1 MREIDVEGATSNH
14 RGIDIACPSGSSVVA
29 AADGVVAYVGYF
41 GTAGN
46 AVLIDHGNGITT
58 MYYHLSSFH
67 TTEGANVYAGQTI
80 AYSGSTGASSG
91 PHLHFGVRIN
101 GSYVDPLSCF

>member
-1 MREIDVEGATSNH
+1 M
-14 RGIDIACPSGSSVVA
+14 DISCPTGSSVVA
-29 AADGVVAYVGYF
+29 AADGVVSYVGYL

-58 MYYHLSSFH
+58 MYYHLSAFNTSV
-67 TTEGANVYAGQTI
+67 GANVYAGQTI

-101 GSYVDPLSCF
+101 GAYVDPMGYF